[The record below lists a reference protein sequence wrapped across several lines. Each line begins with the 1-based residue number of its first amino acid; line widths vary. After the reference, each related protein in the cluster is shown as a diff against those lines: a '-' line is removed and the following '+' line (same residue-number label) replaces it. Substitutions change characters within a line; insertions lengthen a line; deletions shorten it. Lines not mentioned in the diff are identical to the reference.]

1 MIGEQIAYPMIKEE
15 RQRLIIEKLNRDQ
28 KINLVE
34 LSQLLN
40 VSYDS
45 IRRDV
50 IELEDKGLLKKVHGG
65 AVANSYLSFK
75 TTQGF
80 GIDNQE
86 VLHLTRKAQKL
97 FENHQVVLMDGG
109 TTNFHIAEQFPKNLE
124 LTVITNSLPLAVV
137 LNEHPKIETILLGGT
152 YHKRYQITVGNEAMR
167 QLEHLRVDLYLMG
180 FNGLDPTVGVTLRN
194 YEESVLKQ
202 KMAKS
207 AKKTAICAITEKI
220 HTIET
225 YKVCDLHEIDI
236 LVTAVKPSDPM
247 LNDFRINGLEII

>member
-1 MIGEQIAYPMIKEE
+1 MIKEE

-28 KINLVE
+28 KINLLE

-86 VLHLTRKAQKL
+86 VLQLTRKAQKL
-97 FENHQVVLMDGG
+97 FENHQTVFMDGG
-109 TTNFHIAEQFPKNLE
+109 TTNFHIAEQFSKNLE
-124 LTVITNSLPLAVV
+124 LTVITNSLPLATV

-152 YHKRYQITVGNEAMR
+152 YHKRYQITIGNEVMR
-167 QLEHLRVDLYLMG
+167 QLEHFRADLYLMG
-180 FNGLDPTVGVTLRN
+180 FNGLHPEVGVTLRN

-202 KMAKS
+202 KMAQA
-207 AKKTAICAITEKI
+207 AKKVAICSITEKL
-220 HTIET
+220 HSVET
-225 YKVCDLHEIDI
+225 YKVCDLHAIDI
-236 LVTAVKPSDPM
+236 LCTSLKPSDAA
-247 LNDFRINGLEII
+247 LNEFRQNGIEIL